1 LQGDGAQIEFDPA
14 DVIYVNAGATRP
26 ADIWLD
32 RLNDDGRLIL
42 PLTSDKGFGENPENV
57 PIQRRGAV
65 FGIRRRGNDFLAKWL
80 SAVAIFPCEGARDA
94 ESERVLVGALEKGGW
109 DRVTR
114 LYRCGDVPEKQ
125 CWLKGPDWCLA
136 YA

>member
-1 LQGDGAQIEFDPA
+1 M
-14 DVIYVNAGATRP
+14 NAGATRP

-32 RLNDDGRLIL
+32 RLNDRGRLIL
-42 PLTSDKGFGENPENV
+42 PLTSDNGFGENPENV

-65 FGIRRRGNDFLAKWL
+65 FRIERRGNEFLAKWI
-80 SAVAIFPCEGARDA
+80 SAIAIFPCEGARDA
-94 ESERVLVGALEKGGW
+94 ESERALIGALEKGGW

-114 LYRCGDVPEKQ
+114 LYRCGNVPEEQ